1 MYQNVNSE
9 LLNLPL
15 ILWKKIQKKII
26 FQSEY
31 IPKKK
36 VRLS

>member
-9 LLNLPL
+9 LLLNLPL
-15 ILWKKIQKKII
+15 ILWKKIEKKIML
-26 FQSEY
+26 QSGFT
-31 IPKKK
+31 KKK